1 MSSRGSTKQPPATVA
16 KGVNSNSGAGAA
28 SSSSSSLANCS
39 RSQRNQSPG
48 SAASANGG
56 AASLE
61 EQQRQQHPEF
71 AQTAVHSCDRLGP
84 AAAVSRPNPVAKQ
97 SRLKGAKPEPEAA
110 AAAAA
115 PWRNRRRPT
124 EIRGNPAIG
133 EAFNFFDID
142 HDGRITA
149 GELHKVLKF
158 LGTKVTENEVKM
170 MIADVDSDGNGTVEF
185 NEFLKMMKKYYRK
198 NAHCHT
204 EDADMWEAFKAFDH
218 NGDNY
223 IDFAE
228 IKKTMHF
235 LGEEVSDEDVQ
246 SMINEADAD
255 NDGRINFEEFKKMML
270 VMQQRGEN
278 HC

>member
-1 MSSRGSTKQPPATVA
+1 MSSSRGSSAKRQQAPQQPSATVA
-16 KGVNSNSGAGAA
+16 KKGGSGGGGGGGGSSRDAA
-28 SSSSSSLANCS
+28 SASSNRSGSSCGRRN
-39 RSQRNQSPG
+39 RSPS
-48 SAASANGG
+48 ASANGG
-56 AASLE
+56 SDC
-61 EQQRQQHPEF
+61 RQQLQKSEMSNGDNYFSAHQMK
-71 AQTAVHSCDRLGP
+71 A
-84 AAAVSRPNPVAKQ
+84 
-97 SRLKGAKPEPEAA
+97 LK
-110 AAAAA
+110 
-115 PWRNRRRPT
+115 
-124 EIRGNPAIG
+124 

-158 LGTKVTENEVKM
+158 LGTKVTEHEVKM

-198 NAHCHT
+198 NAHCHS
-204 EDADMWEAFKAFDH
+204 EESEMWEAFKAFDH
-218 NGDNY
+218 NGDNF

-255 NDGRINFEEFKKMML
+255 NDGRINFEEFKKMMQ
-270 VMQQRGEN
+270 VMQQRSEN